1 MMKLAFLILGFMVSA
16 VSMVRR
22 EARDGVRVGT
32 DKVLN
37 KTEAEERLEARRKL
51 SVEPPAIVAV
61 LLLSNSIVKFTK
73 SFWKEQE
80 IYVIQESLGC
90 FSRCHDL

>member
-1 MMKLAFLILGFMVSA
+1 MMIVVININSMKLAFLILGFIVSA

-37 KTEAEERLEARRKL
+37 RTEAEERLEARRKL
-51 SVEPPAIVAV
+51 SVEPPAIV
-61 LLLSNSIVKFTK
+61 K
-73 SFWKEQE
+73 
-80 IYVIQESLGC
+80 GC
-90 FSRCHDL
+90 IIK